1 MNINTESSPSS
12 PAPIEARVQTKKLRP
27 QRSKEEWFSLLD
39 IWYTSDIR
47 VNAFLA
53 QYDLSEPSFYS
64 MRKRYAIERARPY
77 ERDISATPKKVAFV
91 PAQLPSSLNASLTL
105 EHKSGWQLRCSDRV
119 SPQWLASVLKTIAS

>member
-12 PAPIEARVQTKKLRP
+12 PAPIETRVQTKKLRP

-39 IWYTSDIR
+39 IWYASDIR

-77 ERDISATPKKVAFV
+77 ERDISATPKKVVFV